1 MIRQNQ
7 VTGLARVNVL
17 AEMCANAQ
25 SRLCQRLVYY
35 GRDAIHVSS
44 PTRPTTTRSTQP
56 PGSLLPNTLGI
67 HKISF
72 FSTKT
77 DLKPIMGSHEPNG
90 LGAGGAT
97 SIKIRKAEPSDA
109 EQIAALG
116 TAVFTYT
123 FKASGCS
130 DAQLQAY
137 LDEAYTTDA
146 ILSTLTSSSY
156 YTLVAVEPAD
166 PTTIL
171 GFALLNTAS
180 TEPVIEAGNYARPVE
195 LQRLYVNLH
204 AHGRGIGKGL
214 MAEAER
220 IAREE
225 WGKATMW
232 LGVWERNSVAQGL
245 YGKLGFTRVGEH
257 VFDVGGDAQ
266 TDWILVKAL

>member
-1 MIRQNQ
+1 MNRKIKVKEIAQ
-7 VTGLARVNVL
+7 VNLLA
-17 AEMCANAQ
+17 ATYANAQ
-25 SRLCQRLVYY
+25 SRLYRRLIFH
-35 GRDAIHVSS
+35 GRDGIYVNS
-44 PTRPTTTRSTQP
+44 PTRATTTRSTQP
-56 PGSLLPNTLGI
+56 PDSLLPNTLGI
-67 HKISF
+67 HKTSS
-72 FSTKT
+72 FSTQTLKT
-77 DLKPIMGSHEPNG
+77 KMGSHEPTNAPG
-90 LGAGGAT
+90 GGA
-97 SIKIRKAEPSDA
+97 SIKIRKAESSDA

-123 FKASGCS
+123 FKASGCT

-137 LDEAYTTDA
+137 LDEAYKTEA

-166 PTTIL
+166 PSTIL

-180 TEPVIEAGNYARPVE
+180 SEPVIEEGKYLRPVE
-195 LQRLYVNLH
+195 LQRLYVSLH